1 MLGKIFIFTLVVYV
15 SRAEYSSNL
24 FFDDTEQNEISVDE
38 LPFKIETDYD
48 SK

>member
-1 MLGKIFIFTLVVYV
+1 MLVVYI
-15 SRAEYSSNL
+15 SRAEYANNL
-24 FFDDTEQNEISVDE
+24 FFEDTEQNEIPVDE